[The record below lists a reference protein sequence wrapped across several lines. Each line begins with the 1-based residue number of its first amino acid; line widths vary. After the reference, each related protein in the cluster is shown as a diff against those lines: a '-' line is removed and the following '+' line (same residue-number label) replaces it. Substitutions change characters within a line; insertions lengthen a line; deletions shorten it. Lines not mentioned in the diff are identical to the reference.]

1 MSGTMGVISAGRG
14 RKETPGM
21 RSLEAEGGNARQSS
35 VITATLVQLLS
46 GTYMR
51 EFLLEFLSPKKVLS
65 HACNK
70 ENKTI
75 YHFFMTVNV
84 LFSIKARRNRT
95 FLCAI
100 NDRKIWCFDVAGVSS
115 DVFLSN
121 VSKTC
126 QTVVR

>member
-1 MSGTMGVISAGRG
+1 MSGTVGVISAGRG
-14 RKETPGM
+14 GKETSGM
-21 RSLEAEGGNARQSS
+21 RSLEADGGNARQSS
-35 VITATLVQLLS
+35 VIMATLVQLLS

-51 EFLLEFLSPKKVLS
+51 GFLLEFLSPKKVVS
-65 HACNK
+65 HAFNK

-75 YHFFMTVNV
+75 YHFFMTVNF
-84 LFSIKARRNRT
+84 LFSTARRNRT

-100 NDRKIWCFDVAGVSS
+100 NDKKIWCFDVARVSS

-126 QTVVR
+126 QMVVR